1 MKWRKQAM
9 SAVLTG
15 CLAAG
20 MLAPAALAAEPQAE
34 VSQQKVQQVAEA
46 VLEKQSAYN
55 DAYLLTQSSYY
66 VESVLDFVTQY
77 DYVYDKYGQ
86 VKKMT
91 EHLLLPGEDDALTE
105 DPSEQVT
112 TVYTYDANG
121 NVTREESPNELY
133 VYQYNAA
140 GDLTKET
147 YTDKKDKEN
156 NYSAVYTYTSGRV
169 TKVTTTF
176 PNLDNLKLVM
186 TVSYDTNGNVSKK
199 VISYEGEAI
208 EQITYSYD
216 ANGNCISMK
225 DDIFDGM
232 PEYTSFDYDENNN
245 CVRET
250 SGDDRVVHDY
260 ELVTDWRA
268 AHPSTVDKL
277 FDDVAPT
284 AWYYTYV
291 QNAYDMNL
299 MEGVDNTHFNPNKT
313 LNRATLVQ
321 IMYNEAGRPAVTGK
335 TGFTDVKEGQ
345 WYYKAVLWAEQ
356 NKVTSG
362 IGGGKFGPTS
372 PVSREQMVTIL
383 YNYEK
388 KPEADRTVLEK
399 YPDADQIHD
408 WAMDGMAWAVGEG
421 VIVGDQ
427 QKDGSVYLNPRKTA
441 TRAQAAV
448 VLSKY
453 FAEKK

>member
-1 MKWRKQAM
+1 YTNK
-9 SAVLTG
+9 
-15 CLAAG
+15 AG
-20 MLAPAALAAEPQAE
+20 GEPNY
-34 VSQQKVQQVAEA
+34 VS
-46 VLEKQSAYN
+46 
-55 DAYLLTQSSYY
+55 
-66 VESVLDFVTQY
+66 
-77 DYVYDKYGQ
+77 
-86 VKKMT
+86 
-91 EHLLLPGEDDALTE
+91 
-105 DPSEQVT
+105 
-112 TVYTYDANG
+112 VYTYANG
-121 NVTREESPNELY
+121 R
-133 VYQYNAA
+133 
-140 GDLTKET
+140 LTKI
-147 YTDKKDKEN
+147 
-156 NYSAVYTYTSGRV
+156 
-169 TKVTTTF
+169 TTTYSDF
-176 PNLDNLKLVM
+176 DNVQYVN
-186 TVSYDTNGNVSKK
+186 TISYDTNGNVAKEVVS
-199 VISYEGEAI
+199 IQGEAI
-208 EQITYSYD
+208 QETTYSYD

-225 DDIFDGM
+225 VDAFDGM
-232 PEYTSFDYDENNN
+232 PDYTSFDYDANNN
-245 CVRET
+245 CILET
-250 SGDDRVVHDY
+250 LMNPYGDVCTRNDY

-299 MEGVDNTHFNPNKT
+299 MEGVDDTHFNPNKT

-335 TGFTDVKEGQ
+335 TSFTDVKEDQ
-345 WYYKAVLWAEQ
+345 WYYNAVLWAEQ

-362 IGGGKFGPTS
+362 IGDGKFGPTS
-372 PVSREQMVTIL
+372 LVSREQMVTIL

-388 KPEADRTVLEK
+388 KPKADRTVLKK